1 MSVPQSHVAS
11 NGYAPSVTPMLR
23 TVLLC
28 DIVDSTALIERLGD
42 VRAVALLQRHD
53 QLMRQNLALCHGQLI
68 DKADGVLALFE
79 RPIQALD
86 FALRYQRGLR
96 EVGATEGV
104 DLKARIGIHVGDVMT
119 WANEPKDVMAGAKA
133 IEVEGLAKPVA
144 ARLMSLARPGQIL
157 MSGMA
162 QNLCQRAVGELGE
175 DGARLRW
182 LMHGRYSFKG
192 VPAPML
198 VHEVGEPGLS
208 PLRAPESGAKAWR
221 ELPLWR
227 RPPVVA
233 LEVVLIGGLGLAL
246 FWSTFRSPPAIAFSE
261 RDWVVVADLQ
271 NRSGEPLF
279 DDSLDTALRVG
290 LEQSRH
296 VNLVS
301 DLQIDR
307 ALERMQRQGQPVDRQ
322 LATELALREGAKAVI
337 LPTVAQVGGVMR
349 VSLEVVDPNSG
360 VTVYSESADGRG
372 VESVLP
378 AMDDAIVSVR
388 ERLGESLSS
397 IEATSAPLEKVTT
410 ANLEA
415 LRAFS
420 MANQALGR
428 GDARTSLAL
437 LDRAIELDPN
447 FASALMKKGAHY
459 FQADDL
465 AQARALMERAA
476 AQQDRLSARDK
487 LNVQAQLAI
496 FETPD
501 RMIDRY
507 TQLAELYPDFMTG
520 QQNVGN
526 TLWQFKN
533 DFAAA
538 EPWYRQVAASRH
550 PLRSLAMTTTA
561 VMLAG
566 QGKLDESARVYED
579 LAALGGGRLFGG
591 DADIAL
597 ARGQHAQALAALDK
611 DVERDS
617 PIQRI
622 WKGLRRSAAQADRG
636 RYPEAIAE
644 LEAMESAPGVVN
656 SPSDTARIQ
665 LARLA
670 IHARAG
676 DDAAF
681 DRLLPGYLKAQ
692 LDRVATAAE
701 RYDFSSA
708 THALLGGLLAVRNG
722 EPARAREVLEKTRAM
737 SLGAGYPEREAL
749 WKALE
754 VELALAEGGLDDAAL
769 AGMAKSLAASRY
781 LQADVARLKV
791 LEAGDDKAAAAEAGK
806 ALCAARGQALSEWS
820 FGFSSLVPNLL
831 ATRAACDAYPVT
843 RTVAARPAKA

>member
-1 MSVPQSHVAS
+1 MSVPEPRVAS
-11 NGYAPSVTPMLR
+11 HAYAPSVTPMLR

-28 DIVDSTALIERLGD
+28 DIVDSTAMIERLGD
-42 VRAVALLQRHD
+42 VRAIALLQRHD
-53 QLMRQNLALCHGQLI
+53 QLMRQTLALCHGQLI
-68 DKADGVLALFE
+68 DKADGALALFE

-96 EVGATEGV
+96 EIGAVDGV

-119 WANEPKDVMAGAKA
+119 WANEPKDVLAGAKA
-133 IEVEGLAKPVA
+133 FEVEGLAKPVA
-144 ARLMSLARPGQIL
+144 ARLMNLARPGQIL

-162 QNLCQRAVGELGE
+162 QNLCQRAAGELGE
-175 DGARLRW
+175 AGARLRW

-227 RPPVVA
+227 RPPVLA
-233 LEVVLIGGLGLAL
+233 LEVLVVGGLGLAL
-246 FWSTFRSPPAIAFSE
+246 FWSTFRSPPAIAFAE

-378 AMDDAIVSVR
+378 AMDEAIVSVR

-428 GDARTSLAL
+428 GDARTSLTL
-437 LDRAIELDPN
+437 LDRAIELDPA

-550 PLRSLAMTTTA
+550 PLRSLSMTTIA
-561 VMLAG
+561 VMQVG
-566 QGKLDESARVYED
+566 QGNLDEAGRTYED
-579 LAALGGGRLFGG
+579 LQALGGGRLFGS
-591 DADIAL
+591 DADVPL

-617 PIQRI
+617 PIQRL

-636 RYPEAIAE
+636 RYDEALAE
-644 LEAMESAPGVVN
+644 LDAIEGPQGAVN
-656 SPSDTARIQ
+656 SPSDTARIA

-670 IHARAG
+670 VQAAAG
-676 DDAAF
+676 DEAAF
-681 DRLLPGYLKAQ
+681 DKALPAYVTAQ

-701 RYDFSSA
+701 RYDFSSL
-708 THALLGGLLAVRNG
+708 THALLGGLLAARNG
-722 EPARAREVLEKTRAM
+722 DTDLAREVLEKTRAM
-737 SLGAGYPEREAL
+737 SLGSGYPEREAL

-754 VELALAEGGLDDAAL
+754 AELAVAGGEKDAAAL
-769 AGMAKSLAASRY
+769 AAAAKELANSHY
-781 LQADVARLKV
+781 LQAQVTRLRV
-791 LEAGDDKAAAAEAGK
+791 LEARQDEAMMVEAGK

-831 ATRAACDAYPVT
+831 ATRAACDAYA
-843 RTVAARPAKA
+843 RTPAAGNSRRG